1 MCGTIEVILCAFLF
15 VRQLSHFVSII
26 CVWCVWAFLVPPHY
40 KQVCADTVSVFYW
53 PQCWPVNIIRSHQ
66 TTQLL
71 LFFFSPR
78 VWAPQICNVFMTE
91 WFCGLD
97 ETVNSMCVLD
107 QNDNRKR
114 EKTTTKKIN
123 VKRKSY
129 ISVSHRRHTHTEYIC
144 NVRYCDWWILSEQC
158 RKFMLINNN
167 FDVVMFLVKVI

>member
-71 LFFFSPR
+71 LLFFSPR

-114 EKTTTKKIN
+114 EKTTTTTKTKKTSSGKATSPFRIED
-123 VKRKSY
+123 
-129 ISVSHRRHTHTEYIC
+129 THTQSIF
-144 NVRYCDWWILSEQC
+144 VMCDIATGGYWVSNAGNLCW
-158 RKFMLINNN
+158 
-167 FDVVMFLVKVI
+167 